1 MTETPKKAPK
11 WKRILLKLSGEAFA
25 GDRGHG
31 IDAKAIEH
39 IVDDIIEAVETY
51 DVEVAIAVG
60 GGNFWRGMAGAEGGI
75 DRAQSDYMGMLAIVM
90 NALALQDF
98 FEQKGVYTRVQT
110 AIRMPQ
116 IAEEYIRRRAI
127 RHLEKGRIVIFAAG
141 TGDPYFTSDNTAA
154 LRAVEIQADALLKGT
169 HSGVD
174 GIYTAD
180 PKKDPDATKIDQLTY
195 LDVINKNLRVM
206 DQTAITHARENDLPI
221 VVFDL
226 MGEGNLLGLLAG
238 QDIGT
243 RVTA

>member
-1 MTETPKKAPK
+1 MSNKKTPR
-11 WKRILLKLSGEAFA
+11 WNRILLKLSGEAFA
-25 GDRGHG
+25 GEKGFG
-31 IDAKAIEH
+31 IDGKAITK
-39 IVDDIIEAVETY
+39 IVDDIIEAREAY
-51 DVEVAIAVG
+51 DVEIAIAVG
-60 GGNFWRGMAGAEGGI
+60 GGNFWRGMTGAEGGI

-98 FEQKGVYTRVQT
+98 FEQRGVYTRVQT

-154 LRAVEIQADALLKGT
+154 LRAVEIQADVLLKGT

-180 PKKDPDATKIDQLTY
+180 PKKDAGATKIDSLEY
-195 LDVINKNLRVM
+195 LEVINKDLRVM

-226 MGEGNLLGLLAG
+226 MGEGNLQGLLSG
-238 QDIGT
+238 ESIGT
-243 RVTA
+243 IVQ

>member
-1 MTETPKKAPK
+1 MCI
-11 WKRILLKLSGEAFA
+11 RDRLKLSGEAFA
-25 GDRGHG
+25 GDQGHG
-31 IDAKAIEH
+31 IDGPSLER
-39 IVDDIIEAVETY
+39 IVDDVIKAREEYDIEL
-51 DVEVAIAVG
+51 AITVG
-60 GGNFWRGMAGAEGGI
+60 GGNFWRGMAGAERGGL

-98 FEQKGVYTRVQT
+98 FEQRGVYTRVQS

-127 RHLEKGRIVIFAAG
+127 RHLEKGRVVIFAAG
-141 TGDPYFTSDNTAA
+141 TGDPFFTSDNTAS
-154 LRAVEIQADALLKGT
+154 LRAVEIQADVLLKGT

-180 PKKDPDATKIDQLTY
+180 PKLDKDATKIDELTY

-206 DQTAITHARENDLPI
+206 DQTAITHAKENKLPI

-226 MGEGNLLGLLAG
+226 MGENNLQGLLAG
-238 QDIGT
+238 EAIGT
-243 RVTA
+243 IVQS